1 MLDLE
6 CVKLKDA
13 GENHEV
19 LMATRGRATGFG
31 LTETQGL
38 VTLKK
43 RRLTETNDTPIWERP

>member
-19 LMATRGRATGFG
+19 LMATRGRATAFG
-31 LTETQGL
+31 LAETQGACGFEE
-38 VTLKK
+38 KK
-43 RRLTETNDTPIWERP
+43 TYRD